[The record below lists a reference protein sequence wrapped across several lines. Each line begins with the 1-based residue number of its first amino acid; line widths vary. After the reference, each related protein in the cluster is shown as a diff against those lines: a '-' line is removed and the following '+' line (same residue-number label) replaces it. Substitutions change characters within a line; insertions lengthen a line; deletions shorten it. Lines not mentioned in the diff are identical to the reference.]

1 MLSAKIAYRN
11 LPKRRARTA
20 LTVIAVVLG
29 VALLVGINLAT
40 ASATSEF
47 TSYINKFWGRT
58 DIVVSY
64 GGLPPVF
71 DSHYLTTVQSV
82 SEVQQ
87 TAARLVWFGTKDNTT
102 FFPVV
107 GINGTDFDYST
118 FNITGAKTLS
128 TGQATID
135 DGLAQKYGLGV
146 GSTLDVITPNIAA
159 RTNVT
164 ISLSIVGVNHPL
176 RNIGASVYVNL
187 IQLQTDLSFQGKI
200 SHVYAT
206 LNDPTK
212 APQVRDEIEGLL
224 GSPLFNVNAPKA
236 EAVQRIADQT
246 AGFELGLNVMVAV
259 SLVVCSFIVFNTLF
273 MTVNERTY
281 EIGVMRAVG
290 TSRSQIFRIFL
301 LEGILIGAIG
311 SILGIFAG
319 LILSRG
325 FTLVAENLLEIPAL
339 PLVQLTPNITVFGLA
354 AGFASV
360 FAGSLYP
367 AASASRINII
377 QAIRPSARNSRQRVP
392 NSLFAGLSV
401 GMLTIGSLEASRL
414 TPFHVPYLDIALIP
428 MGLVI
433 LGALLFGKS
442 GRIFMAPIQP
452 LSRTIGY
459 IASRNG
465 RRRILRNAVSFGMIT
480 ITLSFVIMLGG
491 IQGGVQTALDAGIQ
505 EALGADIILVANQSL
520 PVSFSSNLL
529 SLQPVGFATPPASL
543 VTPLGPSF
551 LPFNPKA
558 LGPTGNSTSVG
569 ILAIDPATF
578 PDIINYQFVNSPP
591 QSQVYSELANNSQTL
606 MLPDSL
612 ASRLDASVGQTID
625 VTTFNGTLPFRV
637 AGIFTGPVLQY
648 IQFGNNFA
656 SDSIVVS
663 FSTQKQFFGGTDR
676 APLFLINLKSQ
687 YKSDAAAIAQ
697 AIAASYPN
705 YDFGE
710 NSLTLEQL
718 LSLVRDT
725 INRIFTI
732 ILLVLYF
739 ALLIATLGISA
750 TMIMNVHDRRREI
763 GLLRSQGMSRGQ
775 ISGLFL
781 SEGLLLGIFG
791 FLLAVP
797 GGLLLL
803 LGATNSTTLA
813 GFYLP
818 FVVPYSAMAQ
828 AFGLAVLA
836 VLVGSLYPAI
846 RASRME
852 ITRALE
858 QA

>member
-11 LPKRRARTA
+11 LPKRPARTT
-20 LTVIAVVLG
+20 LTIVAVVLG

-71 DSHYLTTVQSV
+71 DSHFLATVQSV
-82 SEVQQ
+82 SGVQQ
-87 TAARLVWFGTKDNTT
+87 AAPRLVWFGTKDNTT
-102 FFPVV
+102 FFPLV
-107 GINGTDFDYST
+107 GVNGTDFDYSA
-118 FNITGAKTLS
+118 FNITGTKTLS
-128 TGQATID
+128 AGQATID
-135 DGLAQKYGLGV
+135 EGLVQKYGLGI
-146 GSTLDVITPNIAA
+146 GSTLNVVTPNIVA

-164 ISLSIVGVNHPL
+164 ISLAIVGINHPL
-176 RNIGASVYVNL
+176 RNIGSSVYVNL
-187 IQLQTDLSFQGKI
+187 VQLQTNLSFQGKI
-200 SHVYAT
+200 SHIYAT
-206 LNDPTK
+206 LDDSTK
-212 APQVRDEIEGLL
+212 APQVRDRIEHLL

-236 EAVQRIADQT
+236 EAVQRIAGQT
-246 AGFELGLNVMVAV
+246 AGFDLGLNVMVAV

-290 TSRSQIFRIFL
+290 SSRSQIFKIFL
-301 LEGILIGAIG
+301 LEGLIIGTIG
-311 SILGIFAG
+311 SIVGIFAG

-325 FTLVAENLLEIPAL
+325 FTSIAENLLQIPAL
-339 PLVQLTPNITVFGLA
+339 PLVQLTPSIAAFGLG
-354 AGFASV
+354 AGLASV

-367 AASASRINII
+367 AASASRISII
-377 QAIRPSARNSRQRVP
+377 QAIRPSARNSHRRVP
-392 NSLFAGLSV
+392 DSVMAILSV
-401 GMLTIGSLEASRL
+401 AMLSVGSLEASRL
-414 TPFHVPYLDIALIP
+414 TPFHVPYLDIALVP

-433 LGALLFGKS
+433 LGALLFGRT
-442 GRIFMAPIQP
+442 GRIFMAPILP

-465 RRRILRNAVSFGMIT
+465 RRRLLRNAVSFGMIT

-529 SLQPVGFATPPASL
+529 NLQPKGFSTPPASL

-569 ILAIDPATF
+569 VLAVDPATF
-578 PDIINYQFVNSPP
+578 PDVINYQFVNSPP
-591 QSQVYSELANNSQTL
+591 QSQVYSELENNSQAL

-612 ASRLDASVGQTID
+612 ASRLGASVGQPID

-648 IQFGNNFA
+648 IQFGNSFA

-663 FSTQKQFFGGTDR
+663 FSSQKHFFGGTES
-676 APLFLINLKSQ
+676 APLFLINLKSE
-687 YKSDAAAIAQ
+687 YKSDASAIAQ

-710 NSLTLEQL
+710 NSLTLGQL

-739 ALLIATLGISA
+739 ALLIATLGISS

-763 GLLRSQGMSRGQ
+763 GLLRSQGMSRLQ
-775 ISGLFL
+775 ISELFL
-781 SEGLLLGIFG
+781 GEGVLLGIFG
-791 FLLAVP
+791 FLLAIP

-818 FVVPYSAMAQ
+818 FVVPYSAMVQ
-828 AFGLAVLA
+828 SFGLAILA

>member
-1 MLSAKIAYRN
+1 LLSTKIAYRN

-20 LTVIAVVLG
+20 LTILAVILG

-40 ASATSEF
+40 ASATGEF
-47 TSYINKFWGRT
+47 TNYINKFWGHT

-71 DSHYLTTVQSV
+71 QSHYLSNVQSV

-87 TAARLVWFGTKDNTT
+87 TAVRLVWFGTTDNRT
-102 FFPVV
+102 FFPLV
-107 GINGTDFDYST
+107 GVNGTDFDYSS

-128 TGQATID
+128 PDQATVD
-135 DGLAQKYGLGV
+135 EGLAQKFGWGI
-146 GSTLDVITPNIAA
+146 GSTLNVFTPNVFT

-164 ISLSIVGVNHPL
+164 IPLSVVGINHPL
-176 RNIGASVYVNL
+176 RNIGASIYVNL
-187 IQLQTDLSFQGKI
+187 PQLQSLLSFQGMI
-200 SHVYAT
+200 SHIYAT
-206 LNDPTK
+206 LKDPTR
-212 APQVRDEIEGLL
+212 APQVRDEIQNLL

-236 EAVQRIADQT
+236 EAVQRIAGQT

-259 SLVVCSFIVFNTLF
+259 ALVVCAFIVFNTLF

-301 LEGILIGAIG
+301 VEGMLIGTIG
-311 SILGIFAG
+311 TVSGVFTG
-319 LILSRG
+319 LALSRA
-325 FTLVAENLLEIPAL
+325 FTAVAENILQIPSL
-339 PLVQLTPNITVFGLA
+339 PLVQLTPSITLMGLGAGIA
-354 AGFASV
+354 AV

-377 QAIRPSARNSRQRVP
+377 QAIRPSARNSRKRVP
-392 NSLFAGLSV
+392 DSILVLVSL
-401 GMLTIGSLEASRL
+401 GMLTVGSLEAARL
-414 TPFHVPYLDIALIP
+414 TPFHVSYLDVALIP

-433 LGALLFGKS
+433 LGAVVFGRS
-442 GRIFMAPIQP
+442 GRVLSAPLLP
-452 LSRTIGY
+452 FSRVVGY

-465 RRRILRNAVSFGMIT
+465 RRRLLRNAISFGMIT

-491 IQGGVQTALDAGIQ
+491 IQSGVQTALDQGIQ

-520 PVSFSSNLL
+520 PISFTNNLTSFAQVSL
-529 SLQPVGFATPPASL
+529 A
-543 VTPLGPSF
+543 TPLGPTS
-551 LPFNPKA
+551 LFNPKA
-558 LGPTGNSTSVG
+558 LGPTGNSTSIGV
-569 ILAIDPATF
+569 LAVDPTTF
-578 PDIINYQFVNSPP
+578 PQIINYQFVNSPP
-591 QSQVYSELANNSQTL
+591 QQQVYAELANNPQTVL
-606 MLPDSL
+606 LPRSL
-612 ASRLDASVGQTID
+612 ASRLDASVGDKID
-625 VTTFNGTLPFRV
+625 ITTFNATQTKPFQV

-648 IQFGNNFA
+648 IQFGNSFA

-663 FSTQKQFFGGTDR
+663 FNSQKQFFLAPNEPANI
-676 APLFLINLKSQ
+676 APLFLVNLKTQ
-687 YKSDAAAIAQ
+687 YKSEASSIAHE
-697 AIAASYPN
+697 IAASYPR
-705 YDFGE
+705 YDFAE
-710 NSLTLEQL
+710 NSLTLGQL

-739 ALLIATLGISA
+739 ALLIATLGITA
-750 TMIMNVHDRRREI
+750 TMIMNVTDRKREI
-763 GLLRSQGMSRGQ
+763 GLLRSQGMSRRQ
-775 ISGLFL
+775 ITGLFL
-781 SEGLLLGIFG
+781 SEGIILGLFG

-803 LGATNSTTLA
+803 EGATNSTTLA

-818 FVVPYSAMAQ
+818 FVIPFSAIVQ
-828 AFGLAVLA
+828 AFGLSILA
-836 VLVGSLYPAI
+836 VLTGSLYPAL

-852 ITRALE
+852 ITKALE

>member
-20 LTVIAVVLG
+20 LTILAVILG

-40 ASATSEF
+40 ASATGEF
-47 TSYINKFWGRT
+47 TNYINKFWGRT

-71 DSHYLTTVQSV
+71 PSHYLSNVQSA

-87 TAARLVWFGTKDNTT
+87 TAVRLIWFGTTDNRT
-102 FFPVV
+102 FFPLV
-107 GINGTDFDYST
+107 GVNGTDFDYSSY
-118 FNITGAKTLS
+118 NITGAKTLS
-128 TGQATID
+128 PGQATVD
-135 DGLAQKYGLGV
+135 DGLAQKYALRI
-146 GSTLDVITPNIAA
+146 GSTLNVFTPNVIA

-164 ISLSIVGVNHPL
+164 IPLSVVGINHPL

-187 IQLQTDLSFQGKI
+187 PELQSTLNFQGMI
-200 SHVYAT
+200 SHIYAT
-206 LNDPTK
+206 LNDPTR
-212 APQVRDEIEGLL
+212 APQVRDEIQRLL

-236 EAVQRIADQT
+236 EAVQRIAGQT
-246 AGFELGLNVMVAV
+246 AGFEPGLNVMVAV
-259 SLVVCSFIVFNTLF
+259 ALVVCAFIVFNTLF

-290 TSRSQIFRIFL
+290 TSRSQIFKIFL
-301 LEGILIGAIG
+301 VEGMLIGTIG
-311 SILGIFAG
+311 TVAGVFTG

-325 FTLVAENLLEIPAL
+325 FTAVAENILQTPSL
-339 PLVQLTPNITVFGLA
+339 PLVQLTPTITLMGLG
-354 AGFASV
+354 AGFAAV

-377 QAIRPSARNSRQRVP
+377 QAIRPSARNSRKRIPDSIIVLV
-392 NSLFAGLSV
+392 SL
-401 GMLTIGSLEASRL
+401 GMLTVGSLEAARI
-414 TPFHVPYLDIALIP
+414 TPFHVPYLDVALIP

-433 LGALLFGKS
+433 LGAILFGRS
-442 GRIFMAPIQP
+442 GRILTAPLLP
-452 LSRTIGY
+452 FSRAVGY

-465 RRRILRNAVSFGMIT
+465 RRRLLRNAISFGMIT

-491 IQGGVQTALDAGIQ
+491 IQGGVQTALDQGIQ
-505 EALGADIILVANQSL
+505 EALGADIILVANESL
-520 PVSFSSNLL
+520 PISFTNNLTSLAQVSS
-529 SLQPVGFATPPASL
+529 A
-543 VTPLGPSF
+543 TPLGPSF
-551 LPFNPKA
+551 LPVNPTA
-558 LGPTGNSTSVG
+558 FGPSGNRTSVG
-569 ILAIDPATF
+569 ILAIDPTVF
-578 PDIINYQFVNSPP
+578 PQIVNYQFVNSPP
-591 QSQVYSELANNSQTL
+591 PQVAYAQLASNNQTVL
-606 MLPDSL
+606 LPDSL
-612 ASRLDASVGQTID
+612 ASRLGVSAGENITMDIPKPVE
-625 VTTFNGTLPFRV
+625 FRV

-648 IQFGNNFA
+648 IQFGNSFA
-656 SDSIVVS
+656 SDTIVVS
-663 FSTQKQFFGGTDR
+663 FKTQTQFFGGQNN
-676 APLFLINLKSQ
+676 APLFLIDLKPQ
-687 YKSDAAAIAQ
+687 YKPVASTIAHD
-697 AIAASYPN
+697 IATTYPR
-705 YDFGE
+705 YDFAE
-710 NSLTLEQL
+710 NSLTLGQL

-750 TMIMNVHDRRREI
+750 TMIMNVTDRKREI
-763 GLLRSQGMSRGQ
+763 GLLRSQGMSRRQ

-781 SEGLLLGIFG
+781 SEGIILGLFG
-791 FLLAVP
+791 FLLSVP

-803 LGATNSTTLA
+803 EGATNSTTLA

-818 FVVPYSAMAQ
+818 FVIPYSAMVQ
-828 AFGLAVLA
+828 ALGLSILAV
-836 VLVGSLYPAI
+836 VTGSLYPAL

>member
-20 LTVIAVVLG
+20 LTILAVILG

-40 ASATSEF
+40 ASATGEF
-47 TSYINKFWGRT
+47 TNYINKFWGRT

-71 DSHYLTTVQSV
+71 PSHYLSNVQSA

-87 TAARLVWFGTKDNTT
+87 TAVRLIWFGTTDNRT
-102 FFPVV
+102 FFPLV
-107 GINGTDFDYST
+107 GVNGTDFDYSSY
-118 FNITGAKTLS
+118 NITGAKTLS
-128 TGQATID
+128 PGQATVD
-135 DGLAQKYGLGV
+135 DGLAQKYALRI
-146 GSTLDVITPNIAA
+146 GSTLNVFTPNVIA

-164 ISLSIVGVNHPL
+164 IPLSVVGINHPL

-187 IQLQTDLSFQGKI
+187 PELQSTLNFQGMI
-200 SHVYAT
+200 SHIYAT
-206 LNDPTK
+206 LNDPTR
-212 APQVRDEIEGLL
+212 APQVRDEIQRLL

-236 EAVQRIADQT
+236 EAVQRIAGQT

-259 SLVVCSFIVFNTLF
+259 ALVVCAFIVFNTLF

-290 TSRSQIFRIFL
+290 TSRSQIFKIFL
-301 LEGILIGAIG
+301 VEGMLIGTIG
-311 SILGIFAG
+311 TVAGVFTG

-325 FTLVAENLLEIPAL
+325 FTAVAENILQTPSL
-339 PLVQLTPNITVFGLA
+339 PLVQLTPTITLMGLG
-354 AGFASV
+354 AGFAAV

-377 QAIRPSARNSRQRVP
+377 QAIRPSARNSRKRIPDSIIVLV
-392 NSLFAGLSV
+392 SL
-401 GMLTIGSLEASRL
+401 GMLTVGSLEAARI
-414 TPFHVPYLDIALIP
+414 TPFHVPYLDVALIP

-433 LGALLFGKS
+433 LGAILFGRS
-442 GRIFMAPIQP
+442 GRILTAPLLP
-452 LSRTIGY
+452 FSRAVGY

-465 RRRILRNAVSFGMIT
+465 RRRLLRNAISFGMIT

-491 IQGGVQTALDAGIQ
+491 IQGGVQTALDQGIQ
-505 EALGADIILVANQSL
+505 EALGADIILVANESL
-520 PVSFSSNLL
+520 PISFTNNLTSLAQVSS
-529 SLQPVGFATPPASL
+529 A
-543 VTPLGPSF
+543 TPLGPSF
-551 LPFNPKA
+551 LPVNPTA
-558 LGPTGNSTSVG
+558 FGPSGNRTSVG
-569 ILAIDPATF
+569 ILAIDPTVF
-578 PDIINYQFVNSPP
+578 PQIVNYQFVNSPP
-591 QSQVYSELANNSQTL
+591 PQVAYAQLASNNQTVL
-606 MLPDSL
+606 LPDSL
-612 ASRLDASVGQTID
+612 ASRLGVSAGENITMDIPKPVE
-625 VTTFNGTLPFRV
+625 FRV

-648 IQFGNNFA
+648 IQFGNSFA
-656 SDSIVVS
+656 SDTIVVS
-663 FSTQKQFFGGTDR
+663 FKTQTQFFGGQNN
-676 APLFLINLKSQ
+676 APLFLIDLKPQ
-687 YKSDAAAIAQ
+687 YKPVASTIAHD
-697 AIAASYPN
+697 IATTYPR
-705 YDFGE
+705 YDFAE
-710 NSLTLEQL
+710 NSLTLGQL

-750 TMIMNVHDRRREI
+750 TMIMNVTDRKREI
-763 GLLRSQGMSRGQ
+763 GLLRSQGMSRRQ

-781 SEGLLLGIFG
+781 SEGIILGLFG
-791 FLLAVP
+791 FLLSVP

-803 LGATNSTTLA
+803 EGATNSTTLA

-818 FVVPYSAMAQ
+818 FVIPYSAMVQ
-828 AFGLAVLA
+828 ALGLSILAV
-836 VLVGSLYPAI
+836 VTGSLYPAL

>member
-1 MLSAKIAYRN
+1 MAA
-11 LPKRRARTA
+11 
-20 LTVIAVVLG
+20 VILG

-71 DSHYLTTVQSV
+71 DSHYLTRVQSV

-87 TAARLVWFGTKDNTT
+87 TAGRLVWFATKDNTT
-102 FFPVV
+102 FFPLV

-128 TGQATID
+128 AGQATVD
-135 DGLAQKYGLGV
+135 DGLAQKYGLRI
-146 GSTLDVITPNIAA
+146 GSTLSVISPDLTT

-164 ISLSIVGVNHPL
+164 ISFSLVGINHPL
-176 RNIGASVYVNL
+176 RNIGASVYADL
-187 IQLQTDLSFQGKI
+187 TQLQSSLSFQGKI

-206 LNDPTK
+206 LQDSTK
-212 APQVRDEIEGLL
+212 APQVRDEIQSLL
-224 GSPLFNVNAPKA
+224 VSPLFNVNAPKA
-236 EAVQRIADQT
+236 EAVQRIAGQT
-246 AGFELGLNVMVAV
+246 AGFDLGLNVMVAV
-259 SLVVCSFIVFNTLF
+259 ALVVCAFIVFNTLF

-281 EIGVMRAVG
+281 EIGVLRAVG

-301 LEGILIGAIG
+301 FEGLLIGAIG
-311 SILGIFAG
+311 TVVGIFAG

-325 FTLVAENLLEIPAL
+325 FTLVAENLLQIPSL
-339 PLVQLTPNITVFGLA
+339 PLVQLTPTIAVFGLG
-354 AGFASV
+354 AGFGSV

-367 AASASRINII
+367 AASASRISII
-377 QAIRPSARNSRQRVP
+377 QAIRPSARNSRRRIP
-392 NSLFAGLSV
+392 DPIIAGVSIGILAV
-401 GMLTIGSLEASRL
+401 GSLEASRL

-433 LGALLFGKS
+433 LGAVLFGRT
-442 GRIFMAPIQP
+442 GRVFMALVRP
-452 LSRTIGY
+452 LSQTIGY
-459 IASRNG
+459 LASRNG
-465 RRRILRNAVSFGMIT
+465 RRRVLRNAISFGMIT

-491 IQGGVQTALDAGIQ
+491 IQGGVQTALGAGIQ

-520 PVSFSSNLL
+520 PVSFANNLL
-529 SLQPVGFATPPASL
+529 TIQPTGFATPPVSL
-543 VTPLGPSF
+543 ATPLGPSF

-558 LGPTGNSTSVG
+558 IGPTGNSTSVG
-569 ILAIDPATF
+569 VLAVDPATF
-578 PDIINYQFVNSPP
+578 PDVISYQFVNSPP
-591 QSQVYSELANNSQTL
+591 ASQVYAELGNNSQAV

-612 ASRLDASVGQTID
+612 ASRLDASVGQSID

-648 IQFGNNFA
+648 IQFGNTFA
-656 SDSIVVS
+656 SDSMVVS
-663 FSTQKQFFGGTDR
+663 FSSQKEFFGGTNS

-687 YKSDAAAIAQ
+687 YKPDASIIAQ
-697 AIAASYPN
+697 AIAASYPA
-705 YDFGE
+705 YDFSE
-710 NSLTLEQL
+710 NSLTLGQL

-750 TMIMNVHDRRREI
+750 TMIMNVHDRKREI
-763 GLLRSQGMSRGQ
+763 GLLRSQGMSRRQ

-781 SEGLLLGIFG
+781 GEGIMLGIFG
-791 FLLAVP
+791 FVLAIP

-818 FVVPYSAMAQ
+818 FVVPYSAMLQ
-828 AFGLAVLA
+828 AFGLAILA
-836 VLVGSLYPAI
+836 VLVGSLYPAL
-846 RASRME
+846 RASRLE

>member
-1 MLSAKIAYRN
+1 M
-11 LPKRRARTA
+11 
-20 LTVIAVVLG
+20 
-29 VALLVGINLAT
+29 
-40 ASATSEF
+40 
-47 TSYINKFWGRT
+47 
-58 DIVVSY
+58 
-64 GGLPPVF
+64 GL
-71 DSHYLTTVQSV
+71 
-82 SEVQQ
+82 
-87 TAARLVWFGTKDNTT
+87 
-102 FFPVV
+102 
-107 GINGTDFDYST
+107 
-118 FNITGAKTLS
+118 
-128 TGQATID
+128 
-135 DGLAQKYGLGV
+135 
-146 GSTLDVITPNIAA
+146 
-159 RTNVT
+159 
-164 ISLSIVGVNHPL
+164 NHPL
-176 RNIGASVYVNL
+176 RNIGASVYMNL
-187 IQLQTDLSFQGKI
+187 AQLQADLNFQGQI
-200 SHVYAT
+200 SHIYAT
-206 LNDPTK
+206 LADSTR
-212 APQVRDEIEGLL
+212 APQVRDEIQRLL
-224 GSPLFNVNAPKA
+224 GPTFNVNAPKA
-236 EAVQRIADQT
+236 EAVQRIAGQT

-259 SLVVCSFIVFNTLF
+259 ALVVCSFIVFNTLF

-281 EIGVMRAVG
+281 EIGVIRAVG

-301 LEGILIGAIG
+301 LEGLLIGAIG
-311 SILGIFAG
+311 STVGIFAG

-325 FTLVAENLLEIPAL
+325 FTLVAENLLQIPAL
-339 PLVQLTPNITVFGLA
+339 PLVQLTPTIAIFGLGT
-354 AGFASV
+354 GFASV
-360 FAGSLYP
+360 LAGALYP

-377 QAIRPSARNSRQRVP
+377 QAIRPSARNSRRQVP
-392 NSLFAGLSV
+392 EWVIAALSLA
-401 GMLTIGSLEASRL
+401 MLTLGSLEASRL

-433 LGALLFGKS
+433 LGGVLFRRT
-442 GRIFMAPIQP
+442 GRIITAPIRP

-465 RRRILRNAVSFGMIT
+465 RRRLLRNTVSFGMIT

-491 IQGGVQTALDAGIQ
+491 IQGGVQTALEAGIQ

-520 PVSFSSNLL
+520 PVSFAGNLL
-529 SLQPVGFATPPASL
+529 NLQPAGFATPPTSI
-543 VTPLGPSF
+543 VTPLGPTI

-569 ILAIDPATF
+569 VLAIDPTTF
-578 PDIINYQFVNSPP
+578 PDVINYQFVNSPSP
-591 QSQVYSELANNSQTL
+591 SQVYSELTNNSQAL

-625 VTTFNGTLPFRV
+625 LVFPNKTVPFSV

-663 FSTQKQFFGGTDR
+663 FSSQKDFFAGTNS
-676 APLFLINLKSQ
+676 APVFLINLKPQ
-687 YKSDAAAIAQ
+687 YRSDASTIAHD
-697 AIAASYPN
+697 IAASYPSYN
-705 YDFGE
+705 FGE
-710 NSLTLEQL
+710 NSLTLRQL
-718 LSLVRDT
+718 LSIVRDT

-750 TMIMNVHDRRREI
+750 TMIMNVQDRRREI
-763 GLLRSQGMSRGQ
+763 GLLRSQGMSRRQ

-781 SEGLLLGIFG
+781 SEGVLLGVFG
-791 FLLAVP
+791 FLLAIP

-818 FVVPYSAMAQ
+818 FVVPYSAMLQ
-828 AFGLAVLA
+828 AFGLAILA
-836 VLVGSLYPAI
+836 VLVGSLYPSI